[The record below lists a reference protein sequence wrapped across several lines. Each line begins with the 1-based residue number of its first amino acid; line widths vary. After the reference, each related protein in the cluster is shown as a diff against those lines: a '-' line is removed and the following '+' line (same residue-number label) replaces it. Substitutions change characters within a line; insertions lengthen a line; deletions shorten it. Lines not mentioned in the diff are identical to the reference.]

1 MFTVF
6 VNEIRMLLRDRWGFV
21 FMMLAPIVVATLITG
36 ARYGTTENPKV
47 LIPVVD
53 EDHGSAAALIV
64 ELLGAHA
71 DPQIMSRE
79 RAEALVAVENRAPA
93 ALVLPAGFSDR
104 REAGW
109 SSQVE
114 LLTDPANA
122 RGVATVRTLLL
133 LVEKDAAA
141 LEDPFAQE
149 MVEMREI
156 NLTGDRLERKSYE
169 QNLPGF
175 GLMFILIAV
184 VVTTATGFHA
194 ERTQG
199 TMERLLVAPAGFSRI
214 ILAKLGVRWLLGM
227 VQLFALLAWG
237 HLVFGISLGPSTLTL
252 FLVCLLVAMPSAGLG
267 LVVAGVAG
275 SRESA
280 LPLALFSVITFGA
293 IGGLWWPLY
302 IEPPWMQSIAPAF
315 FTTWA
320 MWAMTDIVL
329 RDRSLFEMQATLL
342 GLLAQGTFLITL
354 GLVLF
359 RSRHSRR

>member
-1 MFTVF
+1 MLTVF
-6 VNEIRMLLRDRWGFV
+6 INDLRILLRDRWGFA
-21 FMMLAPIVVATLITG
+21 FMMLAPIVVASLIAG
-36 ARYGTTENPKV
+36 ARYGNMETPRV
-47 LIPVVD
+47 LVPVVD
-53 EDHGSAAALIV
+53 EDQGPAAALVI

-71 DPQIMSRE
+71 DPQRMSRAQ
-79 RAEALVAVENRAPA
+79 AEQIVAVENRAPV
-93 ALVLPAGFSDR
+93 ALVLPAGFSEQ

-109 SSQVE
+109 SSTIE

-122 RGVATVRTLLL
+122 RGVTTVKTLLL

-149 MVEMREI
+149 MVEMREV
-156 NLTGDRLERKSYE
+156 NLTGNRLERKSYE

-214 ILAKLGVRWLLGM
+214 ILAKLGVRWLMGM
-227 VQLFALLAWG
+227 VQLLALLVWG

-275 SRESA
+275 SRDSA

-302 IEPPWMQSIAPAF
+302 IEPPWMQSMAPAF

-329 RDRSLFEMQATLL
+329 RDRTLWDMGETLGGLFLQ
-342 GLLAQGTFLITL
+342 GLFLISV
-354 GLVLF
+354 GLILF
-359 RSRHSRR
+359 RARHSRR